1 MADQEKELDLDLSGG
16 GQKPN
21 KQKLIIIIA
30 IVVLLL
36 GGGGAAFFLTRKPAE
51 STEKTEKQSEASKES
66 STIKKA
72 IYLPIKQNFVL
83 SYKQGKKNRYLQAE
97 LAFMYREEKLT
108 DILQLHSSVLRS
120 RFIDIL
126 SIQDSQELQS
136 PEGKEAVKQSLLN
149 ATLALLEEENISEPV
164 EQILFLAF
172 VMQ

>member
-1 MADQEKELDLDLSGG
+1 MSDQEKELNLDLSGG

-21 KQKLIIIIA
+21 TKKLIIIIA
-30 IVVLLL
+30 VVVLVL
-36 GGGGAAFFLTRKPAE
+36 GGGGAAFFLTRKPN
-51 STEKTEKQSEASKES
+51 ES
-66 STIKKA
+66 SEKSGKQAQTVDASSTVKKA

-126 SIQDSQELQS
+126 SMQDPQELQS
-136 PEGKEAVKQSLLN
+136 PEGKEALKLSLLN
-149 ATLALLEEENISEPV
+149 ATLALLEEENITEPV
-164 EQILFLAF
+164 EQVLFLAF